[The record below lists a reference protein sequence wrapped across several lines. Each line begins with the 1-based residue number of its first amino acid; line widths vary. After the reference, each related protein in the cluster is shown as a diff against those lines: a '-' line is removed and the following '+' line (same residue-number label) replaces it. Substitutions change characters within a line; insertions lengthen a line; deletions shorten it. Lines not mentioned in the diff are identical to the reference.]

1 MGNLAALLHTFSFF
15 FAPPFVPN
23 IVEPP
28 VAAAGAPSWSFSVG
42 SLVAELN
49 KLSAPQSR
57 YSSRSIVVTWTSSS
71 SVESKCV
78 HHGTGSS
85 GRAIGD
91 GEATRVAR

>member
-15 FAPPFVPN
+15 VALPFAPN
-23 IVEPP
+23 IANPP
-28 VAAAGAPSWSFSVG
+28 VAVASSFTVG

-91 GEATRVAR
+91 GEARRVAR